1 MKNTQ
6 KAKQFSNRKSKNR
19 KSKKRTIGGVGEQ
32 PPEPI
37 ETDVC
42 TKKVDYRT
50 TYPKND
56 ITNIEMLMFIIGL
69 LGNTDFKSKVIDK
82 NAGYLNGIT
91 SDTIGT
97 SFHYFDKQDYRV
109 FLNYVIQWLL
119 LDYNKDFFNSV
130 LTVLSN
136 SFERTYFF
144 TNKDPFN
151 VILFELDNT
160 ITQKTND
167 NATVNNV
174 EINNNIVLLK
184 IILEVLTT
192 IPNLSIALKSY
203 FQNAYNITILHHYS
217 NSIICILKTL
227 ITMDIKTNTNVR
239 NLISGYFSEQSVG
252 LFGTIKAAGQI
263 LTGCALQI
271 TTDTTSYAAKGTAH
285 LVSNA
290 AKGVKTQ
297 ASNAASTVWSY
308 LKPSTPVNTN
318 NT

>member
-6 KAKQFSNRKSKNR
+6 KAKQFSNRKNR

-32 PPEPI
+32 PPEPPEPI
-37 ETDVC
+37 IKDVC

-50 TYPKND
+50 TYPKNN

-109 FLNYVIQWLL
+109 FLNDVIQWLL

-203 FQNAYNITILHHYS
+203 FQHEDNIKVLKEYLTTIK
-217 NSIICILKTL
+217 CILKKL
-227 ITMDIKTNTNVR
+227 ITMDIKNDTRVR
-239 NLISGYFSEQSVG
+239 ELISRYFSEKSVG
-252 LFGTIKAAGQI
+252 LFGTIQAALPIIGSC
-263 LTGCALQI
+263 GVGVV
-271 TTDTTSYAAKGTAH
+271 TTVATNA
-285 LVSNA
+285 VSN
-290 AKGVKTQ
+290 VLSNVL
-297 ASNAASTVWSY
+297 SNAKSYIVNKISPQKPTV
-308 LKPSTPVNTN
+308 P
-318 NT
+318 

>member
-6 KAKQFSNRKSKNR
+6 KAKQFSNRKNR
-19 KSKKRTIGGVGEQ
+19 KSKKRMIGGVGEQ
-32 PPEPI
+32 QLPEPI
-37 ETDVC
+37 IKDVC

-97 SFHYFDKQDYRV
+97 AFHYTVDTHYRV
-109 FLNYVIQWLL
+109 FLNDVIQWLL

-130 LTVLSN
+130 LTVLIN
-136 SFERTYFF
+136 SFERTDFF

-203 FQNAYNITILHHYS
+203 FQNADNIKVLKDYLTTIK
-217 NSIICILKTL
+217 CILNKL
-227 ITMDIKTNTNVR
+227 ITMDIKNDTRVR
-239 NLISGYFSEQSVG
+239 ELISRYFSEKSVG
-252 LFGTIKAAGQI
+252 LFGTIQAALPIIGSC
-263 LTGCALQI
+263 GVGVV
-271 TTDTTSYAAKGTAH
+271 TTVATNA
-285 LVSNA
+285 VSN
-290 AKGVKTQ
+290 VL
-297 ASNAASTVWSY
+297 SNAKSYIVNKISPQKPTV
-308 LKPSTPVNTN
+308 P
-318 NT
+318 